1 MKKNIFILITTVF
14 IGVSCSSKNNMTN
27 TNLSLSDKKATPE
40 TVSLYKK
47 LNQLTQKGFLF
58 GHQDDLAYGVN
69 WKYENGKSDIKYKR
83 CHRRL
88 SCRLWMGYCRI
99 RKRRR

>member
-1 MKKNIFILITTVF
+1 MKKNILTLIASIF
-14 IGVSCSSKNNMTN
+14 IGTSCSSQQIISN

-47 LNQLTQKGFLF
+47 LNRLTQKGYLF

-69 WKYENGKSDIKYKR
+69 W
-83 CHRRL
+83 
-88 SCRLWMGYCRI
+88 
-99 RKRRR
+99 